1 MSRACFETPG
11 DGLADVIQGLGFGAP
26 LGNAAR
32 NGRALRNEH
41 AGLVRLQ
48 RHKQLHTWI
57 LLHLASDDGAS
68 SGTKPELSKRYET
81 NPPRHPKVRPSRL
94 TTKLPNKPTVP
105 KLARSRTNT
114 HPPPVMACV
123 AKPAVFTRLPPP
135 QAGRSPVL

>member
-48 RHKQLHTWI
+48 RHEQLHAWI
-57 LLHLASDDGAS
+57 LQHLACDDG
-68 SGTKPELSKRYET
+68 
-81 NPPRHPKVRPSRL
+81 
-94 TTKLPNKPTVP
+94 VP
-105 KLARSRTNT
+105 DIRG
-114 HPPPVMACV
+114 
-123 AKPAVFTRLPPP
+123 
-135 QAGRSPVL
+135 AGRPRPCVHDCAVIAL